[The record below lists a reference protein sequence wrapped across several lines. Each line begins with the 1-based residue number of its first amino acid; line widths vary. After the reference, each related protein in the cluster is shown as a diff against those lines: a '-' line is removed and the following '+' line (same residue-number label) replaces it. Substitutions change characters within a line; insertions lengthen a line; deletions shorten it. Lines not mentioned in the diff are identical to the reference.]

1 MNMEIKYDMIATKLT
16 AEQLA
21 DISSEWENSTVDTS
35 KYYQAVMTAWEV
47 SKDIYYDWRE
57 AGGLCQEYR
66 GKFYIA

>member
-57 AGGLCQEYR
+57 TGGLCQEYR